1 MKVVIL
7 AGGKGTRLSEYT
19 KSIPKPMVKINKIPI
34 IVHIMKHYSKH
45 GFKDFI
51 IAAGYKKKIIQ
62 NYFKKKINNW
72 NVRIV
77 DTGKNTMTGGRI
89 KRLKKYL
96 GNEAFLLTYGDGV
109 SDVNIK
115 SLLKFHKKSKSIITL
130 TAVRPPA
137 RFGAVTIKK
146 NKVVKFKEKSKLG
159 ESWING
165 GFFIIEPGFFSFIR
179 NDGTYLEK
187 EPLENASKKKLL
199 AAFKHEGFWQCMDT
213 IRDKELLEVQ
223 LKKKID

>member
-1 MKVVIL
+1 MKDVIL

-19 KSIPKPMVKINKIPI
+19 KSNPKPMVKINKIPI